1 MIAREEL
8 LQRFKTIAS
17 KIAERDIPLKS
28 ADTPI
33 SDLGLDSLNL
43 LEIIGEME
51 KEFRIRIPDDQ
62 LVGITTVAQLVDL
75 VHKRLP
81 QG

>member
-8 LQRFKTIAS
+8 LQRFRAIAS
-17 KIAERDIPLKS
+17 KVAEREVAVGS
-28 ADTPI
+28 ADTAI
-33 SDLGLDSLNL
+33 ADLGLDSLNL

-75 VHKRLP
+75 VYRRLP

>member
-8 LQRFKTIAS
+8 LQRFTAIAT
-17 KIAERDIPLKS
+17 KVAEREVKLKS
-28 ADTPI
+28 ADMPI
-33 SDLGLDSLNL
+33 ADLGLDSLNL

-51 KEFRIRIPDDQ
+51 KEFRIRIPDDE
-62 LVGITTVAQLVDL
+62 LVGIATVSQLVDL

>member
-1 MIAREEL
+1 MISREEL
-8 LQRFKTIAS
+8 LQRFKAIAS
-17 KIAERDIPLKS
+17 KVAEREVALTS
-28 ADTPI
+28 ADTAI
-33 SDLGLDSLNL
+33 ADLGLDSLNL

-51 KEFRIRIPDDQ
+51 KELRVRIPDDQ

-75 VHKRLP
+75 VYKRLP

>member
-1 MIAREEL
+1 MIAREDL
-8 LQRFKTIAS
+8 LKRFQDIAS
-17 KIAERDIPLKS
+17 KVAERDVPLKS

-33 SDLGLDSLNL
+33 ADLGLDSLNL

-62 LVGITTVAQLVDL
+62 LVGISTVSQLVDL
-75 VHKRLP
+75 VFKRLP
-81 QG
+81 QA

>member
-1 MIAREEL
+1 MISREEL
-8 LQRFKTIAS
+8 LQRFKAIAS
-17 KIAERDIPLKS
+17 KVAEREVALTS
-28 ADTPI
+28 AETAI
-33 SDLGLDSLNL
+33 ADLGLDSLNL

-51 KEFRIRIPDDQ
+51 KELRVRIPDDQ

-75 VHKRLP
+75 VYKRLP

>member
-8 LQRFKTIAS
+8 LQRFKAIAS
-17 KIAERDIPLKS
+17 KVAEREVALTS
-28 ADTPI
+28 ADTAI
-33 SDLGLDSLNL
+33 ADLGLDSLNL

-51 KEFRIRIPDDQ
+51 KELRVRIPDDQ

-75 VHKRLP
+75 VYKRLP

>member
-1 MIAREEL
+1 MISREEL
-8 LQRFKTIAS
+8 LQRFKAIAS
-17 KIAERDIPLKS
+17 KVAEREVALTS
-28 ADTPI
+28 ANTAI
-33 SDLGLDSLNL
+33 ADLGLDSLNL

-51 KEFRIRIPDDQ
+51 KELRVRIPDDQ

-75 VHKRLP
+75 VYKRLP

>member
-8 LQRFKTIAS
+8 LQRFQSIAS
-17 KIAERDIPLKS
+17 KIAERDIPLKT

-62 LVGITTVAQLVDL
+62 LVGINTVAQLVDL